1 MPTMFIVAVAAM
13 GLVLVV
19 LAVVVAGIRQE
30 PPAQELTR
38 QAPRLM
44 ARVTRRLLGVYVRRP
59 DPSVITAQQRGEP
72 SHASGPARP
81 PDRAPG
87 TDRLHLIA
95 LPAARPDGPALN
107 GGQQGEARWITR
119 RPPLIDLGGRWLNP
133 PLGADC
139 PDLGILRCAADR

>member
-30 PPAQELTR
+30 PPTQQLTR

-59 DPSVITAQQRGEP
+59 DQSVITGQQRGEP
-72 SHASGPARP
+72 GHASGPARP
-81 PDRAPG
+81 PDRTP
-87 TDRLHLIA
+87 
-95 LPAARPDGPALN
+95 PAQIRD
-107 GGQQGEARWITR
+107 I
-119 RPPLIDLGGRWLNP
+119 
-133 PLGADC
+133 
-139 PDLGILRCAADR
+139 